1 MQISE
6 YNRVVE
12 TIGPALY
19 RFALKNLNDHDQAK
33 EIVQVTLE
41 KLWTHSRQQPI
52 EHVRAWCFRVA
63 SNALV
68 DHHRH
73 RSKFQDL
80 SPVNEPLV
88 EPEHSDVRLKVVIE
102 KALDQLSSAQRLVVT
117 LRDLEGYSY
126 AEIGSITGQNEAQ
139 VKVNLFRGRQK
150 LRDILSPFKPNP
162 S

>member
-19 RFALKNLNDHDQAK
+19 RFALKNLNDPDQAQ

-41 KLWTHSRQQPI
+41 RLWTQSQQVTI
-52 EHVRAWCFRVA
+52 EHLRAWCFRVA
-63 SNALV
+63 SNAIV
-68 DHHRH
+68 DWHRQ
-73 RSKFQDL
+73 RSRFQEL
-80 SPVNEPLV
+80 SAATEPMV
-88 EPEHSDVRLKVVIE
+88 EPEHSDSGLKNLIQL
-102 KALDQLSSAQRLVVT
+102 ALNQLSVPQKLAVT

-126 AEIGSITGQNEAQ
+126 AEIGEITGQNEAQ
-139 VKVNLFRGRQK
+139 VKINLFRGRQK
-150 LRDILSPFKPNP
+150 LRELLSSFNPNP

>member
-19 RFALKNLNDHDQAK
+19 RFALKNLNDPDQAQ

-41 KLWTHSRQQPI
+41 KLWTQSQQVTI

-63 SNALV
+63 SHAMV
-68 DHHRH
+68 DWHRQQS
-73 RSKFQDL
+73 RFQEL
-80 SPVNEPLV
+80 SSSTEPLV
-88 EPEHSDVRLKVVIE
+88 EPVPFDAGLKNLIHL
-102 KALDQLSSAQRLVVT
+102 ALNQLSVPQKLTVT

-126 AEIGSITGQNEAQ
+126 AEIADITGQNEAQ
-139 VKVNLFRGRQK
+139 VKINLFRGRQK
-150 LRDILSPFKPNP
+150 LRTLLSSFNPNP

>member
-19 RFALKNLNDHDQAK
+19 RFALKNLNDPDQAQ

-41 KLWTHSRQQPI
+41 KLWTHSQQETI
-52 EHVRAWCFRVA
+52 EHLRAWCFRVA
-63 SNALV
+63 SNAIA
-68 DHHRH
+68 DWYRQ
-73 RSKFQDL
+73 RSRFQEL
-80 SPVNEPLV
+80 SPSIEPLV
-88 EPEHSDVRLKVVIE
+88 EPAHFDAGLKNLIHL
-102 KALDQLSSAQRLVVT
+102 ALNQLSVPQKLAVT

-126 AEIGSITGQNEAQ
+126 AEIGDITGQNEAQ
-139 VKVNLFRGRQK
+139 VKINLFRGRQK
-150 LRDILSPFKPNP
+150 LREILSSFNPNP

>member
-19 RFALKNLNDHDQAK
+19 RFALKNLNDPDQAQ
-33 EIVQVTLE
+33 EIVQVTFE
-41 KLWTHSRQQPI
+41 KLWTQSRKEPI

-63 SNALV
+63 SHAMV
-68 DHHRH
+68 DWHRQ
-73 RSKFQDL
+73 RSRFQEL
-80 SPVNEPLV
+80 SDFTEPLV
-88 EPEHSDVRLKVVIE
+88 EPSHSDSGLKNLINL
-102 KALDQLSSAQRLVVT
+102 ALNQLSMSQRLVVT

-126 AEIGSITGQNEAQ
+126 AEIGTITGQNEAQ

-150 LRDILSPFKPNP
+150 LRDLLSPFNP
-162 S
+162 QSR

>member
-19 RFALKNLNDHDQAK
+19 RFALKNLNDPDQAQ
-33 EIVQVTLE
+33 EIVQV
-41 KLWTHSRQQPI
+41 SI

-63 SNALV
+63 SHAIV
-68 DHHRH
+68 DWHRQ
-73 RSKFQDL
+73 RSRFQEL
-80 SPVNEPLV
+80 SSSTEPLV
-88 EPEHSDVRLKVVIE
+88 EPAHFDAGLKHLLHL
-102 KALDQLSSAQRLVVT
+102 ALNQLSVPQKLAVT

-126 AEIGSITGQNEAQ
+126 AEIADITGQNKAQ
-139 VKVNLFRGRQK
+139 VKINLFRGRQK
-150 LRDILSPFKPNP
+150 LRELLSSFNPNP